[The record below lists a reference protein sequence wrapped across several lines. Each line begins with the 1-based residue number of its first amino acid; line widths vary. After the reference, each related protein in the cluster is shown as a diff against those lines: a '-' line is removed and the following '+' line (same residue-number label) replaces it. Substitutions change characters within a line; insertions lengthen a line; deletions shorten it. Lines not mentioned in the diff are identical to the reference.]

1 MMPIFSQFRA
11 DMYESALRRERNEIV
26 DLSGTP
32 PHLTQM
38 LYDRTGK
45 RRITFGDITDHFAPT
60 FEEARILGML
70 RAKILQ
76 LALDMFDEKQKRIAK
91 RSLPSEIIDFMFDK
105 LPPGQPYDSYSTWDV
120 IEALRPTND
129 EAVLITEREKD
140 LKQDWQDFL
149 NSIDPPASEDG
160 TFWNDGDLN
169 F

>member
-1 MMPIFSQFRA
+1 MPIFSKFRA
-11 DMYESALRRERNEIV
+11 DMYESARRRDRNEIA

-32 PHLTQM
+32 PHLTQL

-45 RRITFGDITDHFAPT
+45 RRITFGDIADHFAPT
-60 FEEARILGML
+60 FEEARTLGML
-70 RAKILQ
+70 RAKVLQ

-91 RSLPSEIIDFMFDK
+91 RSLPPEVVDFMFDK
-105 LPPGQPYDSYSTWDV
+105 LPSGQPYDSYNTWDV

-129 EAVLITEREKD
+129 EALLITERKKD
-140 LKQDWQDFL
+140 LKQDWQNFL

-160 TFWNDGDLN
+160 TFWNDQDLN